1 MMLKVCG
8 ATGPGDVDLLH
19 AAGADLV
26 GLWHGIPG
34 GGANL
39 SLDGLSSLGAACLAT
54 GALQPVL
61 VTFLNDRDALLKA
74 ADQAGVHWLQLHGY
88 QPPAL
93 VAALKRAAPELTVIK
108 VLHVRGIDCV
118 ERPLIGS
125 YERAG
130 TDLFLLD
137 ATTGDGRVGSTGHSL
152 DSKIVIDL
160 ADRMS
165 LPFLLAGG
173 ISADTRQHFDDVV
186 DHPQFAGVDVDTAAR
201 DMAGQMCSG
210 RVGTIRQH
218 WPSAYLEEEGA
229 A

>member
-8 ATGPGDVDLLH
+8 ATGPDDVDLLH

-34 GGANL
+34 GGAEL
-39 SLDGLSSLGAACLAT
+39 TLDEMSSLGAACVAT
-54 GALQPVL
+54 GTLQPVL
-61 VTFLNDRDALLKA
+61 VTFLNDRDALLRA
-74 ADQAGVHWLQLHGY
+74 ADRAGVQWLQLHGY

-93 VAALKRAAPELTVIK
+93 VAALKRAEPELTVIK
-108 VLHVRGIDCV
+108 VLHVQGNDCV

-137 ATTGDGRVGSTGHSL
+137 ATTVDGRVGSTAHSL
-152 DSKIVIDL
+152 DSSVVIDL

-173 ISADTRQHFDDVV
+173 ISADTRQHFDEVV
-186 DHPQFAGVDVDTAAR
+186 DHPRFAGVDVDTAAR

-210 RVGTIRQH
+210 RVGSIRQH
-218 WPSAYLEEEGA
+218 WPSVCLENEGA